1 MGDAK
6 FTPGPWDIDG
16 KSIIG
21 RKAAYVLQD
30 FGPYEG
36 VSWIDYGNVTPEECE
51 ANKALIAA
59 APDLY
64 SILEAFASV
73 GVQNVDIIA
82 MLQVEAI
89 KMLAR
94 ARGETQEQ
102 TTAKPL

>member
-1 MGDAK
+1 MIETA
-6 FTPGPWDIDG
+6 FTPGPWDVDG

-59 APDLY
+59 APELY
-64 SILEAFASV
+64 SMVEKLTRKLSMTDHELVSEA
-73 GVQNVDIIA
+73 D
-82 MLQVEAI
+82 AI
-89 KMLAR
+89 LAR
-94 ARGETQEQ
+94 ARGKSQ
-102 TTAKPL
+102 TLSTD